1 MNRRTERRHFAG
13 DEDMAFETWL
23 LPKGTGFRPEGLRD
37 ITAQDNFDDLFVAC
51 YEGIYRLIYRIVG
64 TREEAEDLAQEAF
77 LRLHRASYLW
87 REGPTE
93 PEREH
98 NARAW
103 LYRVAVNL
111 AYNVLRGR
119 KRLEQRE
126 LAVDDDIA
134 DASETSDPFDVA
146 LRDDLR
152 SSVRRILAGL
162 PERQAQLLML
172 RYAGLSYRELAEVL
186 RIAPGSV
193 GTLLARAEAAFER
206 AYRAAGEVYGHEGL
220 RLPPGRRE
228 G

>member
-77 LRLHRASYLW
+77 LRLHRATYLW
-87 REGPTE
+87 KEGPVE

-103 LYRVAVNL
+103 LHRVAVNL
-111 AYNVLRGR
+111 AYNALRGR
-119 KRLEQRE
+119 KRRERRE
-126 LAVDDDIA
+126 LVVDDDIA
-134 DASETSDPFDVA
+134 GDPFDAA

-206 AYRAAGEVYGHEGL
+206 TYRATGEVHAPKGL